1 MTRKIGRYSK
11 YLRPITITFDL
22 TILVLLGLILL
33 PTTFQSVYF
42 YLYLTFSWIIISI
55 ITKFYQVYRFTKLIQ
70 IAQKAIKH
78 FFLFGLNVFAVNG
91 LFTFTEEYPVI
102 SYYLLATTLVVI
114 ATKYLVFWLLKIFRK
129 HYGGN
134 LRKVVVIGED
144 GLTNNFVKFITTNP
158 DYGYVLKQ
166 SFSLNNKTSSDII
179 TYCKENEIDEIYLS
193 LERITTKQV
202 SDFIDYVDN
211 NLKLLKF
218 LPSKKDLLSSNLKV
232 DYYGVIPVMSSRS
245 APLNDPINY
254 FIKRVFDIFFS
265 LFVIAFIM
273 SWLTPLIAILIRLE
287 SKGPIFFKQKRHGLN
302 YEEFNCYKF
311 RSMFVNEKADIAEAV
326 KNDPRITKV
335 GAFLRR
341 TSIDEMPQFFN
352 VLIGNMSVVGPRP
365 HMINFTE
372 KYAVKV
378 NKFKARHFIK
388 PGITGMAQTH
398 GYRGEIENDT
408 DIINRIKYDIFYMES
423 WSLLLD
429 LKIIYLTII
438 NAIKGEKKAY

>member
-1 MTRKIGRYSK
+1 MKRQIGRYSK

-22 TILVLLGLILL
+22 TVLVLLGLMLL
-33 PTTFQSVYF
+33 PLTFQSVYF
-42 YLYLTFSWIIISI
+42 YLYLVFSWIIISV

-202 SDFIDYVDN
+202 ADFIDYVDN

-265 LFVIAFIM
+265 LSVIVFIM